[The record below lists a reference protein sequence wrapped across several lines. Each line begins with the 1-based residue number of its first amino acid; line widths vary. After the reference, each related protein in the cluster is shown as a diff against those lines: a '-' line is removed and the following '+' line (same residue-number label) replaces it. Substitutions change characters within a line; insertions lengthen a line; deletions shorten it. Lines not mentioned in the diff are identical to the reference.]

1 MNCKVHKFI
10 NMASQTLSMKTLG
23 KNESKF
29 DDNKQFDDISD
40 GVNEK
45 SKLVPGSS
53 SKR

>member
-1 MNCKVHKFI
+1 
-10 NMASQTLSMKTLG
+10 MASQTLSMKTLS

-29 DDNKQFDDISD
+29 DDISD
-40 GVNEK
+40 GVDEK